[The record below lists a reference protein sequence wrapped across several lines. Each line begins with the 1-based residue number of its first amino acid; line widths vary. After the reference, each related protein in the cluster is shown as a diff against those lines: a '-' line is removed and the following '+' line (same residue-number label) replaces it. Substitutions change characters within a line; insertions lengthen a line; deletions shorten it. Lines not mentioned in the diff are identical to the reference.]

1 MGKKEKRNGNIKR
14 KTEKKRGR
22 MGRSSAF
29 WPIKHFWLAH
39 REPRLDRGRECAS
52 MRTPLPSRGVRM
64 ALPGGAHWSDSKSAR
79 STPLTEMSSRAVI
92 LFLPSSY
99 RTQNPMPPLSVRL
112 LRFFPFFTSLWIYMR
127 VVETPFL
134 LSPSTD
140 RTPIALP
147 GNPIADVGL
156 VNGSEVVAVLEA
168 YPRHCSRGLA
178 GGHHRGVLRLGGWR
192 LIIPYHHPSG
202 PGSRF
207 TAVCRGPGSLHRC
220 WR

>member
-99 RTQNPMPPLSVRL
+99 RTPNPMPPLSVRL
-112 LRFFPFFTSLWIYMR
+112 LRFFPFFTSVWIYMR

-147 GNPIADVGL
+147 GNSIADVATWGW
-156 VNGSEVVAVLEA
+156 STEA
-168 YPRHCSRGLA
+168 KWSLCSRLTLA
-178 GGHHRGVLRLGGWR
+178 IALEG
-192 LIIPYHHPSG
+192 
-202 PGSRF
+202 
-207 TAVCRGPGSLHRC
+207 
-220 WR
+220 